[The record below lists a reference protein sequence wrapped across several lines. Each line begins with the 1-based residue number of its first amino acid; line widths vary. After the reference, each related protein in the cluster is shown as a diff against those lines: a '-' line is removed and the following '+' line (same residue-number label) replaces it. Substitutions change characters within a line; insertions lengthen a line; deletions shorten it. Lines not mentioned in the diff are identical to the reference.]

1 MVPEALVFAR
11 RGMRDEL
18 AVIGYIRVS
27 SVGQATR
34 GGGQETQEAAVRAAG
49 AKLIYRD
56 VVSGVSTERSG
67 LDEMLRS
74 LREGDKV
81 VVYRL
86 DRLSRSVGH
95 LLTLCEDFEG
105 RGVTLVSTSE
115 GVNTAGAIGRLL
127 VAVIG
132 AVASIE
138 RETMLSRTADGIA
151 RARAEGK
158 PWGRP
163 QKLGAPARRAIVR
176 AYRAGLGEQSA
187 SSLARELGAVHSVS
201 PRTVFRILAEAEERE
216 RA

>member
-1 MVPEALVFAR
+1 MSSLNRDIYIDKLDVLRYRDFYNAAVVGLMASRRKPLSGTEKTGATAPQKGCHWVVSEPLVFAGL
-11 RGMRDEL
+11 GMRDEL

-27 SVGQATR
+27 SVGQALR

-49 AKLIYRD
+49 AKLMYRD
-56 VVSGVSTERSG
+56 VLSGVSTERPG

-74 LREGDKV
+74 LREGDQV

-95 LLTLCEDFEG
+95 LLTLCEDFE
-105 RGVTLVSTSE
+105 RQGVTLVSTSE
-115 GVNTAGAIGRLL
+115 GVNTSGAIGRLL

-158 PWGRP
+158 P
-163 QKLGAPARRAIVR
+163 
-176 AYRAGLGEQSA
+176 
-187 SSLARELGAVHSVS
+187 
-201 PRTVFRILAEAEERE
+201 
-216 RA
+216 